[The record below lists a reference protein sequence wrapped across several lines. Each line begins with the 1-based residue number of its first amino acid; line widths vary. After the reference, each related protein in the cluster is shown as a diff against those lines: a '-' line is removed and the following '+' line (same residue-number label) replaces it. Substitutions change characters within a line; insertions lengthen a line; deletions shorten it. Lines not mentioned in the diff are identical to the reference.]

1 MGGITVSRIPAL
13 LALLGV
19 VAAVGSAL
27 AALGAGL
34 GVRLG
39 WWHYREGIGALVYVF
54 WTAVG
59 TAGACLVIA
68 GFNLA
73 RASRRALALALAGVL
88 VAGVTAWI
96 PYNLRMTASS
106 VPPIHD
112 ITTDLADPPK
122 FVKVVMLRKPG
133 DHPAE
138 YDGPKAGELQKKG
151 YPDLAAQSFP
161 VPKDKV
167 AAAASKVL
175 ADMGLEIV
183 EADPAQGRVEA
194 TATSTLFGFR
204 DDVVVRVTEAAGTVR
219 VDLRSKSRV
228 GRNDFGMNAKRIR
241 EFQAR
246 LKAALA

>member
-39 WWHYREGIGALVYVF
+39 WWHYREGISVLVYVF
-54 WTAVG
+54 WTALG

-122 FVKVVMLRKPG
+122 FVKVVTLRKPG

-194 TATSTLFGFR
+194 TATSTLFGFK
-204 DDVVVRVTEAAGTVR
+204 DDVVVRIAEANGAAH